1 MAGTIESRYIPGTG
15 NGLFSAIVQGKR
27 FIVAAM
33 KQGLR
38 LAMILSTALFAVAV
52 PANAEFRPI
61 EMSIPFVSHGG
72 IRDWR
77 AIDRDTLYVRDNHG
91 HWYRAE
97 LMTSCFDLPFTE
109 TIGFAAGG
117 TDRFDRFSSVIVRG
131 QLCPLKS
138 FVASGPPPKK
148 EELKALK
155 AL

>member
-1 MAGTIESRYIPGTG
+1 MLLGAALAGMAMP
-15 NGLFSAIVQGKR
+15 
-27 FIVAAM
+27 AA
-33 KQGLR
+33 
-38 LAMILSTALFAVAV
+38 
-52 PANAEFRPI
+52 AEFKPI

-77 AIDRDTLYVRDNHG
+77 AIDRDTLYVQDTHR

-148 EELKALK
+148 EDLKALRP
-155 AL
+155 L

>member
-1 MAGTIESRYIPGTG
+1 
-15 NGLFSAIVQGKR
+15 
-27 FIVAAM
+27 M

-38 LAMILSTALFAVAV
+38 LAMIASAALVAVA
-52 PANAEFRPI
+52 PASAEFRPI
-61 EMSIPFVSHGG
+61 EMSIPFVSQGG

-77 AIDRDTLYVRDNHG
+77 AVDRDTLYVQDTHR

-148 EELKALK
+148 EDLKALRP
-155 AL
+155 L

>member
-1 MAGTIESRYIPGTG
+1 MS
-15 NGLFSAIVQGKR
+15 LLSAVVQGHY
-27 FIVAAM
+27 FIVADM
-33 KQGLR
+33 KQALR
-38 LAMILSTALFAVAV
+38 LTMIASAALLAVA
-52 PANAEFRPI
+52 PASAEFRPI

-77 AIDRDTLYVRDNHG
+77 AIDRDTLYVQDVHG
-91 HWYRAE
+91 YWYRAE

-148 EELKALK
+148 EDLKALR

>member
-1 MAGTIESRYIPGTG
+1 
-15 NGLFSAIVQGKR
+15 
-27 FIVAAM
+27 M
-33 KQGLR
+33 KQGFR
-38 LAMILSTALFAVAV
+38 IAMIASAALAAVV
-52 PANAEFRPI
+52 PASAEFRPI

-77 AIDRDTLYVRDNHG
+77 AIDRDTLYVQDAHR

-148 EELKALK
+148 EDLKALR